1 MYKDG
6 QDVQEY
12 MGLSNVYKVY
22 KSIMGEQE
30 YTRLQEYT
38 GYTGCTRV
46 YGVHK
51 GIQDVL
57 EYTGYRRDYT
67 GCTRYKQGAQ
77 INRGY

>member
-1 MYKDG
+1 
-6 QDVQEY
+6 
-12 MGLSNVYKVY
+12 MGFTNAYRVY

-30 YTRLQEYT
+30 HTRSQEYT

-57 EYTGYRRDYT
+57 EYTGYRRDYI

-77 INRGY
+77 INRVY